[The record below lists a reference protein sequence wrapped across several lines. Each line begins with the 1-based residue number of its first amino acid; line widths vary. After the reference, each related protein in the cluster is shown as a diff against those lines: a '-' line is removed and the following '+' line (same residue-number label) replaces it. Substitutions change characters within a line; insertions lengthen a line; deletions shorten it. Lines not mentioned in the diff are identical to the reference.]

1 VTGRT
6 CTRPGLPRLWAG
18 LAAVVEHDGGE
29 GSCGNGVELGVGS
42 VAVRRT
48 VLEEGAEAERQP
60 VGP

>member
-18 LAAVVEHDGGE
+18 PVAVVEHDGGE
-29 GSCGNGVELGVGS
+29 GSCGNGVELGVES
-42 VAVRRT
+42 VAVRQT
-48 VLEEGAEAERQP
+48 VSEEEVEAERRP